1 MCRRFHTSVILA
13 VAVSFLLNPL
23 PVSACGPDFP
33 NQILIGGDEAVFGA
47 GQPGFEWE
55 LGRLVTDREPSP
67 GIQYVPPPRTND
79 YWAPDTSVQTTL
91 TDGTE
96 LSIALQEMGT
106 SEAER
111 ARIVNAY
118 GLLRAQLRLF
128 ARAMVRSGIDT
139 RNGSNFEQ
147 GWREWLDQLQRNH
160 WTVHGY
166 RMESYPSVY
175 DLTVPSGLPLEFEL
189 YVWGAIYYYQGEWCL
204 ARECWENLMNLPPE
218 QRHYRSTWAAF
229 MIGRTLLGED
239 PDRAYEWFRQTRT
252 LAAHGF
258 ADSLG
263 LAAETYR
270 LEAEN
275 EFRQGDYQL
284 SIKRY
289 VDLFATGDDTEISG
303 LRFAVRK
310 VLDGNPDA
318 LQKAAT
324 DPLIREVVSAYIDS
338 CYDCYVRENGDEEPL
353 IRWLDEL
360 ECVGATDLRL
370 ADHLAWVAYQSGR
383 IDLARRWLARS
394 EETGLSLWLKA
405 KLEMREGRLI
415 EACDLLERAADRFTS
430 EEYWDGAEVQY
441 RSMLDSDHTA
451 TTPRNRIIGELGVLQ
466 LSRGQYSQALD
477 SFLRSNYWV
486 DAAYVAESVLTPDEL
501 KAYVDRIWPGKWQVS
516 PGPAEESWMDLY
528 WSQQVMREGRQQQEY
543 RIRYLLARRLARLGR
558 WQEARQYYPDNLRSV
573 FDSYVDGVRK
583 GKDRK
588 LSATVR
594 ADSYWEA
601 AQTARNQGMEL
612 MGTELEPDWRLC
624 DGHYDPYG
632 VSGERLKHPGYSVV
646 VRWGQG
652 ETERVAR
659 HREEVQPY
667 ERLHYRYIAADLA
680 WSSAEL
686 MPDESDETARRL
698 CIAGCWLKN
707 RDPQAADR
715 FYKAMVNR
723 CRSTDLGRQADLLRW
738 FPDCGS

>member
-55 LGRLVTDREPSP
+55 LGRLVADREPTA
-67 GIQYVPPPRTND
+67 GVQYVPPPETNPEWRYD
-79 YWAPDTSVQTTL
+79 SSVQTTL

-106 SEAER
+106 PEAER

-118 GLLRAQLRLF
+118 GLLRAQLRTY
-128 ARAMVRSGIDT
+128 ARAMARTELDT
-139 RNGSNFEQ
+139 RNGKDFEQ

-160 WTVHGY
+160 WMVHGY

-189 YVWGAIYYYQGEWCL
+189 YVWGAMYYYQGEWCL
-204 ARECWENLMNLPPE
+204 ARECWENLMSLPPE

-275 EFRQGDYQL
+275 EFRARNYGL
-284 SIKRY
+284 SIERY
-289 VDLFATGDDTEISG
+289 VDLFATGDNTEIVQ

-310 VLDGNPDA
+310 VLDGSPET
-318 LQKAAT
+318 LQKAAS
-324 DPLIREVVSAYIDS
+324 DPLIREVVSAYIALGWEL
-338 CYDCYVRENGDEEPL
+338 YDGGQADEEPL
-353 IRWLDEL
+353 VRWLDEL
-360 ECVGATDLRL
+360 ECAGAANLRL
-370 ADHLAWVAYQSGR
+370 ADHLAWVAYRSGR
-383 IDLARRWLARS
+383 IDLAQRWLARS
-394 EETGLSLWLKA
+394 GETGLSLWLRA
-405 KLEMREGRLI
+405 KLEMREGRLAQ
-415 EACDLLERAADRFTS
+415 ACELLQRATDKFAADESWR
-430 EEYWDGAEVQY
+430 GAEVLY
-441 RSMLDSDHTA
+441 LSVSLPDDK
-451 TTPRNRIIGELGVLQ
+451 TTSPRNRIRGELGALQ
-466 LSRGQYSQALD
+466 LSMGQYVQALD
-477 SFLRSNYWV
+477 SFLRSNYWT

-501 KAYVDRIWPGKWQVS
+501 KAYVDRNWQGKLQVS
-516 PGPAEESWMDLY
+516 AGEASWRNFYWSWAIMQEGPAE
-528 WSQQVMREGRQQQEY
+528 QEY
-543 RIRYLLARRLARLGR
+543 RIRYLLARRLARLRR
-558 WQEARQYYPDNLRSV
+558 WQEARQYYPENLQRV
-573 FDSYVDGVRK
+573 FDQYVEGVRK
-583 GKDRK
+583 GRDRS
-588 LSATVR
+588 LIASAR
-594 ADSYWEA
+594 ADFYWDA
-601 AQTARNQGMEL
+601 ANIARHQGMEL
-612 MGTELEPDWRLC
+612 MGTELEPDWSEC
-624 DGHYDPYG
+624 GGNYDPYG
-632 VSGERLKHPGYSVV
+632 PSSMRLKHPGYSVV
-646 VRWGQG
+646 VRWGRD
-652 ETERVAR
+652 ETDRIVR
-659 HREEVQPY
+659 HKEEVQPY

-698 CIAGCWLKN
+698 CIAGSWIKM
-707 RDPQAADR
+707 RAPQAADR